1 MHDTDIPAFQ
11 SALLKWF
18 RAHAREMPWRA
29 NKDPYRIWVSEIML
43 QQTQVNTV
51 RPYFER
57 FIRSF
62 PTVTALAEAPLDT
75 VLKHWEGLGYYSRAR
90 NLHKGAQQVVSQFG
104 GQMPRTPDEIR
115 RISGIGPYS
124 AGAILSIAFD
134 VPEPAVD
141 GNVIRVFTRLD
152 AQGDDVS
159 KTPVVKALTTRVRST
174 IPAAAGDFNQ
184 ALMELGALV
193 CRPDNPLCGACPV
206 QAFCSAYAQGK
217 PEQYP
222 VKGKRTPVNELPLWV
237 ALVQNAE
244 GQWLVHRQ
252 DQGGIFKGLW
262 CFPLMSPQADQ
273 TPQIGL
279 QTYLQ
284 THLGVAVQV
293 HGHLT
298 EVTHTLT
305 HRHMRMQVYACTL
318 ASVPAHNEGLAWV
331 SPGHHPDHAMPIAHQ
346 KIARFVQAHP
356 LLWLLT

>member
-11 SALLKWF
+11 AALLSWF

-57 FIRSF
+57 FIHSF
-62 PTVTALAEAPLDT
+62 PTVTALAEAPQDL

-104 GQMPRTPDEIR
+104 GQIPRTPDEIR
-115 RISGIGPYS
+115 SISGIGPYS

-134 VPEPAVD
+134 VREPAVD

-152 AQGDDVS
+152 ANGDDVT

-174 IPAAAGDFNQ
+174 IPEAAGDFNQ

-193 CRPDNPLCGACPV
+193 CRPDNPLCDNCPV
-206 QAFCSAYAQGK
+206 QAFCAAYAQGN

-222 VKGKRTPVNELPLWV
+222 VKGKRTEVKDLPLWV
-237 ALVQNAE
+237 ALVQNPE
-244 GQWLVHRQ
+244 GQWLVQRQ

-262 CFPLMSPQADQ
+262 CFPLMPPQAQ
-273 TPQIGL
+273 ITPEAG
-279 QTYLQ
+279 LQ
-284 THLGVAVQV
+284 THLQTLLGIPVQV
-293 HGHLT
+293 NTQLA
-298 EVTHTLT
+298 EITHTLT
-305 HRHMRMQVYACTL
+305 HRHMRMQVYTCTITESPPL
-318 ASVPAHNEGLAWV
+318 NEGLAWV
-331 SPGHHPDHAMPIAHQ
+331 TPGHHPDHAMPIAHQ
-346 KIARFVQAHP
+346 KITRFVQAHP
-356 LLWLLT
+356 LLLLLA